1 MVCSPWRFLLPWAPR
16 RDQGMNAWSFL
27 NGLKVCLLEFKTQ
40 VNNLLLGRTRTDQKI
55 THGRRCLPKIQ
66 AKEQASHL
74 PGNTCCCSKGPKVC
88 FLARWEVG
96 RVKKKKKKDW
106 IVDIWIC
113 LIMLLFLFPEI
124 LMQKIQ
130 FLTQTMSEHVKNELG
145 RGREAR
151 DRNPG
156 RSKHELFSQKVEG
169 RGNPHISGPK
179 FRKMHPSALPTFFS
193 TRCFQLS

>member
-1 MVCSPWRFLLPWAPR
+1 MDLCWQTHGLQPMEKIMPILLPWAPR

-96 RVKKKKKKDW
+96 RVKKKKRLNCGYMD
-106 IVDIWIC
+106 
-113 LIMLLFLFPEI
+113 LFNHAPVSI
-124 LMQKIQ
+124 
-130 FLTQTMSEHVKNELG
+130 SRDSDAKNTVS
-145 RGREAR
+145 
-151 DRNPG
+151 NTN
-156 RSKHELFSQKVEG
+156 HEW
-169 RGNPHISGPK
+169 
-179 FRKMHPSALPTFFS
+179 T
-193 TRCFQLS
+193 C